1 MSHPEARAILAE
13 FGVEVIPPSAH
24 IQPGQT
30 KAVANLQKIVRK
42 RGFDHAR
49 MLVMLWKDTNLR
61 MIPMDSPTLWALS
74 DTLLLVERNFPAV
87 MTSGTENL
95 FKLLDGLPMGW
106 LQAWARDVDGV
117 IPRRYAIGAQI
128 FERMKRIFDMDQM
141 DLLDDRARRST

>member
-87 MTSGTENL
+87 MTSGTETL

-106 LQAWARDVDGV
+106 LQSWARDCDGI
-117 IPRRYAIGAQI
+117 IPRRFAIAGMI
-128 FERMKRIFDMDQM
+128 FERMKRIFDMPQTDIF
-141 DLLDDRARRST
+141 DDRRAT